1 METRLVIAYTLI
13 VLMACLAVFGLV
25 MVQKKRS
32 AKQRRGAE
40 RNNRH

>member
-1 METRLVIAYTLI
+1 METRLIIAYTLI
-13 VLMACLAVFGLV
+13 ALMACLAVFGLV

-32 AKQRRGAE
+32 AKHRRGAG